1 MKRHPNHWGIG
12 KIYRGWRMGAFRS
25 TVVILTLAAA
35 LSACDKKPGGQVA
48 AVVDGQ
54 EITDQ
59 DLRTEAVAE
68 NLKSKAD
75 FDAAAPNMV
84 AKLVDRT
91 VLSSYARKNNLD
103 RGPEYVAR
111 RRQMEESLLAYLAL
125 RKLVGNIP
133 SPTPAE
139 VDRFIAENPLMFSQR
154 QRLTLDQFRFKTPA
168 DTAVLKRLTAL
179 DTPDQVEAA
188 LRSQGVQYSRT
199 TAYFDSGTA
208 PAPVSSQIMKVPD
221 GEMFNV
227 SMGGQSFISQIKSRS
242 SAVDDQS
249 KWHDEALTALRTAK
263 LRSVVSQKVDDLKK
277 SSKIDIDAAY
287 QPKSK

>member
-1 MKRHPNHWGIG
+1 M
-12 KIYRGWRMGAFRS
+12 ATFRS
-25 TVVILTLAAA
+25 TVVILTVAAA
-35 LSACDKKPGGQVA
+35 LCACNKKPGGQVA

-75 FDAAAPNMV
+75 FAAAAPMMV
-84 AKLVDRT
+84 EKLVDRT
-91 VLSSYARKNNLD
+91 VLSDYARKNNLD

-111 RRQMEESLLAYLAL
+111 RRQMEENLLAYLAV

-133 SPTPAE
+133 SPTSAE

-168 DTAVLKRLTAL
+168 DSAVLKRLTAL
-179 DTPDQVEAA
+179 DSPAEVEAA
-188 LRSQGVQYSRT
+188 LRSQRIQYSRT
-199 TAYFDSGTA
+199 EAFFDSGTS
-208 PAPVSSQIMKVPD
+208 PAPVASQIVKVPD

-227 SMGGQSFISQIKSRS
+227 SMGGQSFLSQIKSRT
-242 SAVDDQS
+242 SAASISRNGVN
-249 KWHDEALTALRTAK
+249 R
-263 LRSVVSQKVDDLKK
+263 R
-277 SSKIDIDAAY
+277 
-287 QPKSK
+287 